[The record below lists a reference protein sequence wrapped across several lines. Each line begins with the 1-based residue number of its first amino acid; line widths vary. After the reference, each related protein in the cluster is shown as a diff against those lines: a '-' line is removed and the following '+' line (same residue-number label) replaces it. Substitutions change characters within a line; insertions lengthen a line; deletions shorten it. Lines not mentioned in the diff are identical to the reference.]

1 MTALDLINGSLRLL
15 GVLASGEVAPNSEA
29 NDAFSSL
36 NDMID
41 TWSNESLLI
50 YEKAYE
56 TFGVNVNQQ
65 SYQWGAGA
73 TDFNSPRPQRLE
85 NINWQQVT
93 ATTTLELPV
102 DILNKDQWAAI
113 SIKGITSSIVTR
125 AWLEF
130 TYPNAT
136 LWLWPIPSVA
146 ANIVVW
152 SWKPLIDIASIN
164 TTLSLPPGYQRAL
177 RYNLALE
184 LAPEYGVQ
192 VDPIVE
198 AHAIESKA
206 NLKVMNSKILMMA
219 CDAATLNKRS
229 TWNWYTGE

>member
-1 MTALDLINGSLRLL
+1 MRLI
-15 GVLASGEVAPNSEA
+15 GVLASGETATSDEA
-29 NDAFSSL
+29 NNALTAL

-56 TFGVNVNQQ
+56 TFGLTVNQQ
-65 SYQWGAGA
+65 SYQWGTGA
-73 TDFNSPRPQRLE
+73 ADFNSPRPQKLE
-85 NINWQQVT
+85 DVNWQQVS

-102 DILNKDQWAAI
+102 EIINKDQWAAI
-113 SIKGITSSIVTR
+113 SIKGITSNIPTR
-125 AWLEF
+125 CWLEF

-136 LWLWPIPSVA
+136 LHIWPIPSVSG
-146 ANIVVW
+146 NIVIW
-152 SWKPLIDIASIN
+152 SWKPLVDITLL
-164 TTLSLPPGYQRAL
+164 TTTISLPPGYSRAL

-184 LAPEYGVQ
+184 LAPEYGRQ
-192 VDPIVE
+192 VDPLVE

-206 NLKVMNSKILMMA
+206 NLKVMNSKILLMG
-219 CDAATLNKRS
+219 CDPATLNKRS